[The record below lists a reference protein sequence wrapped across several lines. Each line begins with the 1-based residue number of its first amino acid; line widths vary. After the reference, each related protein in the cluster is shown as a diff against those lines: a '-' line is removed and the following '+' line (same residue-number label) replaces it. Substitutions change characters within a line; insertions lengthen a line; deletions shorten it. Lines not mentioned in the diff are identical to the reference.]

1 MILPL
6 AYVTPASAAE
16 AALVADPAALVKP
29 TIGTA
34 AYGNTFPGPSVPFG
48 MLQWGPDSSPR
59 YGGGYGYE
67 ATAVSGFG
75 LNRMSGPGC
84 PAYGDV
90 PFLPV
95 AGAVPADKN
104 AATVGLNHA
113 NEAAAA
119 GSYTLTL
126 NNGVRTELTTA
137 RRSALGQFG
146 FPAGQAATLLLKAA
160 GGAAVS
166 AASIA
171 ATGSTEVTGSVDNGA
186 FCAAGNRY
194 RVHFAAVFDRSFTS
208 AVKWSPPAGVT
219 GDGGIALSFP
229 AGSVVRA
236 RVGIS
241 YVSVANARLNRDTVA
256 GFNLA
261 TMRSTAKAE
270 WNALLSRIQ
279 VAGGTAAQQV
289 MFYTALYHALLH
301 PNVFG
306 DVNRQYRGFDG
317 VVRTVPAGQGE
328 QYANF
333 SGWDVYRTQVQ
344 LASLLAPEVMSDF
357 VTSMLNGFDQSGRLP
372 KWSVAND
379 ESYVMVGD
387 PALPSIASAYA
398 FGARRFDTARALRAM
413 VTQASRPGNAR
424 PGNVYLDER
433 GYLPTDGGYGCC
445 EAYGYTSTSL
455 EYNVADFALSAFARS
470 LGDQGVHARFA
481 ERAQAWQHL
490 LHPSSGFIQPRLA
503 NGAWK
508 AGFDPT
514 RFDYVDWAE
523 GNAWK
528 YTPMVAFNP
537 RGLIRAKGG
546 NAAMVSYLDSHLAR
560 LNEIEGPHAWMGN
573 ELSFGT
579 PWLYNWAGAPHKT
592 QAAIRR
598 IHNEL
603 YDDAPDGLPGNDDLG
618 ALSAWY
624 AFSALGIY
632 PAVPGT
638 ADLTVTGPVF
648 TRAEIALPGGGT
660 LVLDAPAA
668 ANARPYIQSMTL
680 DGAAWDRPYLPP
692 SVLTNGGTV
701 HFGLGSAPDTT
712 WGAAAGAAPPSY
724 GANAAAVAD
733 NQGVSSDGAA
743 GQSDYDGWGTGYS
756 AQALAT
762 AGVVPGSPVTAGG
775 IAYTWPNVRPGQP
788 DNVVAAGPAAD
799 RREPTR
805 CDPPRAA
812 RQRRRRPGRRRRRP
826 DRPLWRRHHRHRD
839 RGPVRL
845 DPRRGRRHPAGR
857 QHRGRPD
864 AVPQR
869 LLGAAARLDDVRL
882 LHQRPRRPG
891 PHGRRRDAAV
901 APGRQDARLRGRL
914 RRPPHQR
921 RHQRRHLRRWRRL
934 RRHRHQLLAPGPRRR
949 RPHPRGDGRPRRRD
963 VPVAG
968 HAAGRPRQHR
978 RRRPDH
984 PGRTGCRGHPGRAAR
999 RGRRLGFVR
1008 DGHGRLHRR
1017 HPAGGHARLHRLDPG
1032 ERPGAGPVR
1041 KHGRGAAAVPQ
1052 LHDLGRRPRPHTDVR
1067 VRRDVPA
1074 PGRKD
1079 SAVGDPAR
1087 DHQRRAD
1094 AHIRRRDGMSG
1105 ALMGVLWL
1113 ALWIWI
1119 RHPIAHRRLRKRYLA
1134 IARHLGIDQETVI
1147 SVKFS
1152 GGDLVTSQLAIVSL
1166 WPGPPDVVV
1175 DSLTARVGAAGY
1187 TVLTRSG
1194 APARRLAFRAPEGQ
1208 GLPPLDVGIHGPGET
1223 IRGTDV
1229 VVPSATTGLRLHL

>member
-1 MILPL
+1 MVLPL

-48 MLQWGPDSSPR
+48 MLQWGPDTSPR

-788 DNVVAAGPAAD
+788 DNVVAAGQRLTVASPPGATRLGLLGSAEGDPEGAAGALTVHYGDGTTGTATAGLSDWTLAGGAATPRADNTVVARMPYRNDFWGQPHAWTTYVFSTSVPVDPARTVVGVTLPSPQAGRMHVFAVGFGGHRTNAGISDDTYVGGGDFDGTGTSYSRQALAAAGLTPAATVVHAGVTYRWPD
-799 RREPTR
+799 T
-805 CDPPRAA
+805 
-812 RQRRRRPGRRRRRP
+812 RPG
-826 DRPLWRRHHRHRD
+826 DRD
-839 RGPVRL
+839 NTVAAGQTIPVAPGAAATRV
-845 DPRRGRRHPAGR
+845 G
-857 QHRGRPD
+857 
-864 AVPQR
+864 
-869 LLGAAARLDDVRL
+869 LLGAADGWGSSGTATVDYTDGTRQEVTLGFTDWTRANGQVPVQYGNTVVAQLPYRNFTIW
-882 LHQRPRRPG
+882 G
-891 PHGRRRDAAV
+891 GGRDPTPTYVFAATF
-901 APGRQDARLRGRL
+901 P
-914 RRPPHQR
+914 
-921 RHQRRHLRRWRRL
+921 
-934 RRHRHQLLAPGPRRR
+934 LLAGKTVRSVTLPATTNG
-949 RPHPRGDGRPRRRD
+949 GRM
-963 VPVAG
+963 
-968 HAAGRPRQHR
+968 HIFAAG
-978 RRRPDH
+978 
-984 PGRTGCRGHPGRAAR
+984 TG
-999 RGRRLGFVR
+999 
-1008 DGHGRLHRR
+1008 
-1017 HPAGGHARLHRLDPG
+1017 
-1032 ERPGAGPVR
+1032 
-1041 KHGRGAAAVPQ
+1041 
-1052 LHDLGRRPRPHTDVR
+1052 
-1067 VRRDVPA
+1067 
-1074 PGRKD
+1074 
-1079 SAVGDPAR
+1079 
-1087 DHQRRAD
+1087 
-1094 AHIRRRDGMSG
+1094 
-1105 ALMGVLWL
+1105 
-1113 ALWIWI
+1113 
-1119 RHPIAHRRLRKRYLA
+1119 
-1134 IARHLGIDQETVI
+1134 
-1147 SVKFS
+1147 
-1152 GGDLVTSQLAIVSL
+1152 
-1166 WPGPPDVVV
+1166 
-1175 DSLTARVGAAGY
+1175 
-1187 TVLTRSG
+1187 
-1194 APARRLAFRAPEGQ
+1194 
-1208 GLPPLDVGIHGPGET
+1208 
-1223 IRGTDV
+1223 
-1229 VVPSATTGLRLHL
+1229 